1 MMEITE
7 GGGEGE
13 EDGDE
18 VGNDEAV
25 DVARWVGGGGGL
37 DPLEL
42 RARSPAAQ
50 SSKVALIGPFLTRVK
65 SVYGDH
71 FVGMSCP
78 MFGRISTIIL
88 GCA

>member
-25 DVARWVGGGGGL
+25 DGAGWVGGGGGL

-50 SSKVALIGPFLTRVK
+50 SSNVSFIGPFLTRVS
-65 SVYGDH
+65 SVSGEH
-71 FVGMSCP
+71 FAGISCP
-78 MFGRISTIIL
+78 MWGMISVIIS
-88 GCA
+88 G